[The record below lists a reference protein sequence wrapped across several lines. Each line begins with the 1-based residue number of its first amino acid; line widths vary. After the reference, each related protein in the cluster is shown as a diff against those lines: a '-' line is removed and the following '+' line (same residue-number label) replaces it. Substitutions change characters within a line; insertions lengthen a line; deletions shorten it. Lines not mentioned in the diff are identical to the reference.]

1 MIENLENQ
9 TKVSDQLKHENGMFI
24 TQIVGAEAL
33 FLKCNHVKWFEI
45 YTHAVKLDKLN
56 VSMLKFFQIVV
67 PLVILNRIGDLQESI
82 MKVDLS
88 RSSCGVPLLNDSVIG
103 LKDQVRKLNV
113 QLLDDRGVA
122 IFISAVR

>member
-1 MIENLENQ
+1 M
-9 TKVSDQLKHENGMFI
+9 
-24 TQIVGAEAL
+24 GAEAL

-82 MKVDLS
+82 MKVDSS
-88 RSSCGVPLLNDSVIG
+88 RSSYGVPLLNDSVIG